1 MYIYIYI
8 YKIYT
13 RVCLIVIRIRCFIHQ
28 ICRFPLRR
36 MHQRR
41 YIPSLCIF
49 LQHLNIW
56 MIARLPT
63 IFLPFAWMERNWYRW
78 GYRYIVGIYLV
89 WNFNLPRIFVFLS
102 LPPSESCMK
111 FLNYFPTM
119 KFNFSY
125 ALNDSFDRLDKFVK
139 FLISVDEKN
148 MNGNYLN
155 PIQDISMKLHGDS
168 VLFDD
173 ISYAHFVCNLKV
185 IQLEVVRRA
194 RIPDGFMGKP
204 FYLLPLPDK
213 RCNSISKDYLV
224 PSKVLC
230 TLYQLQIYLGKF
242 CSSFMNRARI
252 LKLPSCGPR
261 PHKFFPRTFNTLLP
275 RQFIHRFLIDVTV
288 FFLPPPI
295 PLSS

>member
-1 MYIYIYI
+1 
-8 YKIYT
+8 
-13 RVCLIVIRIRCFIHQ
+13 
-28 ICRFPLRR
+28 
-36 MHQRR
+36 
-41 YIPSLCIF
+41 
-49 LQHLNIW
+49 
-56 MIARLPT
+56 
-63 IFLPFAWMERNWYRW
+63 
-78 GYRYIVGIYLV
+78 
-89 WNFNLPRIFVFLS
+89 
-102 LPPSESCMK
+102 MK

-125 ALNDSFDRLDKFVK
+125 PLNDSFDRLEKFVK

>member
-1 MYIYIYI
+1 
-8 YKIYT
+8 
-13 RVCLIVIRIRCFIHQ
+13 
-28 ICRFPLRR
+28 
-36 MHQRR
+36 
-41 YIPSLCIF
+41 
-49 LQHLNIW
+49 
-56 MIARLPT
+56 
-63 IFLPFAWMERNWYRW
+63 
-78 GYRYIVGIYLV
+78 
-89 WNFNLPRIFVFLS
+89 
-102 LPPSESCMK
+102 MK

-125 ALNDSFDRLDKFVK
+125 PLNDSFDRLDKFVK

-252 LKLPSCGPR
+252 LKLPSFHGPTSFSHGR
-261 PHKFFPRTFNTLLP
+261 STRFFLGNLF
-275 RQFIHRFLIDVTV
+275 TV
-288 FFLPPPI
+288 FLSMLLFSSSRHRYLFPPSFLRSV
-295 PLSS
+295 PL

>member
-1 MYIYIYI
+1 
-8 YKIYT
+8 
-13 RVCLIVIRIRCFIHQ
+13 
-28 ICRFPLRR
+28 
-36 MHQRR
+36 
-41 YIPSLCIF
+41 
-49 LQHLNIW
+49 
-56 MIARLPT
+56 
-63 IFLPFAWMERNWYRW
+63 
-78 GYRYIVGIYLV
+78 
-89 WNFNLPRIFVFLS
+89 
-102 LPPSESCMK
+102 MK

-125 ALNDSFDRLDKFVK
+125 PLNDSFDRLEKFVK
-139 FLISVDEKN
+139 FLISVEKN

-261 PHKFFPRTFNTLLP
+261 PRKFFPRTLNTLLP

>member
-1 MYIYIYI
+1 MHIYIYI

-78 GYRYIVGIYLV
+78 GYRYIVGISFEISIFHEYLYFFRYLLPKVV
-89 WNFNLPRIFVFLS
+89 WNFWIIFQRWNLI
-102 LPPSESCMK
+102 
-111 FLNYFPTM
+111 FPTPSTIPSIDWI
-119 KFNFSY
+119 N
-125 ALNDSFDRLDKFVK
+125 LK

-155 PIQDISMKLHGDS
+155 PIQDISMKLQGDS

>member
-1 MYIYIYI
+1 
-8 YKIYT
+8 
-13 RVCLIVIRIRCFIHQ
+13 
-28 ICRFPLRR
+28 
-36 MHQRR
+36 
-41 YIPSLCIF
+41 
-49 LQHLNIW
+49 
-56 MIARLPT
+56 
-63 IFLPFAWMERNWYRW
+63 
-78 GYRYIVGIYLV
+78 
-89 WNFNLPRIFVFLS
+89 
-102 LPPSESCMK
+102 MK

-155 PIQDISMKLHGDS
+155 SIQDISMKLHGDS

-288 FFLPPPI
+288 FFLPPSI